1 MKRLEVAIATISLTL
16 LAACAGRSA
25 RSTSFEDNVSRPQ
38 EMTVEVENQNYYG
51 ATIHA
56 YRAGGRRRLGFV
68 EAYQTASFS
77 FEWPNSDL
85 RFLIDFLAAGCIIT
99 ESLSVDAGDNLLLV
113 LQSSDNQRASQE
125 LCRRW

>member
-25 RSTSFEDNVSRPQ
+25 RSTSFEGADSRQQ
-38 EMTVEVENQNYYG
+38 ELTVEVENQNYYG

-68 EAYQTASFS
+68 EAYQTGSFS
-77 FEWPNSDL
+77 FDWPNADL

-99 ESLSVDAGDNLLLV
+99 ESLSVGSGDDLLLV
-113 LQSSDNQRASQE
+113 LQSSDNQRARQE
-125 LCRRW
+125 VCRRL